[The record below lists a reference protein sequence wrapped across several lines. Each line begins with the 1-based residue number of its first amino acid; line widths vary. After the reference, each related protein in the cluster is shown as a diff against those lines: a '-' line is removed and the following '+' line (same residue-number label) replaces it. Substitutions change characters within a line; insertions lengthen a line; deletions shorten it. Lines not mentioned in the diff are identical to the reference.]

1 MIIDCL
7 PQEKIIAD
15 LGSGKDTFINS
26 IDCKNL
32 ITLDINPLNSPD
44 IICDFNKGIPL
55 GDNTVDIVVA
65 GEVLEHLYFSKKF
78 ISELSRVLKNSGIL
92 ILSVPNICSL
102 KYRIAFL
109 LGKIPSHAAKADCFY
124 QDERPGHIRDYN
136 FEEVRNLLKSFKFRI
151 ILEKSDCLSFKSR
164 TIIPGWIL
172 PRTFGDTIIVKAEVI
187 K

>member
-1 MIIDCL
+1 MVINKKYIFKPFGYNRIKIIKKMIIDCS

-78 ISELSRVLKNSGIL
+78 R
-92 ILSVPNICSL
+92 
-102 KYRIAFL
+102 
-109 LGKIPSHAAKADCFY
+109 
-124 QDERPGHIRDYN
+124 N
-136 FEEVRNLLKSFKFRI
+136 FNFK
-151 ILEKSDCLSFKSR
+151 C
-164 TIIPGWIL
+164 T
-172 PRTFGDTIIVKAEVI
+172 
-187 K
+187 